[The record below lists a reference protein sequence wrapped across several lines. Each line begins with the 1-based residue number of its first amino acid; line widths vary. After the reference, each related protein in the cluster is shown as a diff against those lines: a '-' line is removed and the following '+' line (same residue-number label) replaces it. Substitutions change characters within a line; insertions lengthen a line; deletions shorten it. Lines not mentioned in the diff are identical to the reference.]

1 MNEPTIEAKAAMIE
15 ARDLSIEIEGR
26 TIEAGCRSIEQGDDS
41 IETEGAFFEETL
53 RIVSI
58 EDPSIEITRTP
69 VEAICCFSST
79 LRAFVSTIE
88 SIASIEEA
96 FTS

>member
-1 MNEPTIEAKAAMIE
+1 MNEGAIEAKAAMIE
-15 ARDLSIEIEGR
+15 ARDLSMEIEGR

-41 IETEGAFFEETL
+41 FETEGAFFEETL

-58 EDPSIEITRTP
+58 EDPSIEIIGTP
-69 VEAICCFSST
+69 VDAVCCFS
-79 LRAFVSTIE
+79 STIE